1 MRRLLANARLLDP
14 ASGLDAPGAVLVEN
28 GKIAAVMK
36 GDRAGS
42 GVAGAAVLDL
52 GGLCVAPGLVDM
64 RVSTGEPG
72 NEHVET
78 LASAAAS
85 AVAGGVTS
93 MAVLPDT
100 KPAIDDP
107 AVLEF
112 VQRQGAA
119 AGLADVRPYA
129 AATKGLA
136 GQEMTEMGL
145 LADAGAV
152 GFTDG
157 PRTIANGSVL
167 RRLLSYATTV
177 DGLIMQHPE
186 APDLVGEG
194 VATEGETATR
204 MGLPGI
210 PAIAEAILLDRDMR
224 LVALT
229 GGRYHASRVST
240 AAGLDVIR
248 SAKAKGLPVTC
259 DTAPPYFAL
268 DEGAVMGYRTDAKLS
283 PPLRSSADREAV
295 VAALADG
302 TIDAIVSDHRPC
314 DQDTKRLPFTQ
325 ARAGSIGLETLLPL
339 TLGLVHDRSLGIL
352 DALRR
357 LTCGPAEILRLPAG
371 RLAEGAPGDLVVF
384 APETGWRFDAAAVQG
399 RARNSAFDRRP
410 LQGRVIRTIRGG
422 VDVYERSGEGQ
433 ASSGR
438 VDPAHA

>member
-1 MRRLLANARLLDP
+1 MRRLFANARLLDP
-14 ASGLDAPGAVLVEN
+14 ASGLDAPGAVLVDD
-28 GKIAAVMK
+28 GKIAAVLK
-36 GDRAGS
+36 GERAGTGIS
-42 GVAGAAVLDL
+42 DAAVLDV
-52 GGLCVAPGLVDM
+52 GGLCIAPGLVDM

-78 LASAAAS
+78 LASAAAA
-85 AVAGGVTS
+85 AVAGGVTT

-112 VQRQGAA
+112 VQRRGAA
-119 AGLADVRPYA
+119 TGLVDVRPYA

-136 GQEMTEMGL
+136 GQEMTEMAL
-145 LADAGAV
+145 LAEAGAV

-157 PRTIANGSVL
+157 PRAIANGSVL

-177 DGLIMQHPE
+177 DGLVIQHPE
-186 APDLVGEG
+186 APDLVGDG

-240 AAGLDVIR
+240 EAGLAVIR
-248 SAKAKGLPVTC
+248 AAKADGLPVTC

-268 DEGAVMGYRTDAKLS
+268 DEGAVVGYRTDAKLS
-283 PPLRSSADREAV
+283 PPLRANSDREAV
-295 VAALADG
+295 VAGLADG

-325 ARAGSIGLETLLPL
+325 ARAGTIGLETLLPL
-339 TLGLVHDRSLGIL
+339 TLGLVHDGSLGLL
-352 DALRR
+352 DALKR
-357 LTCGPAEILRLPAG
+357 LTSGPAKILRLPAG
-371 RLAEGAPGDLVVF
+371 QLAEGAPGDLVIF
-384 APETGWRFDAAAVQG
+384 SPETGWRFDATAVRG

-410 LQGRVIRTIRGG
+410 LQGRVMRTVRGG

-433 ASSGR
+433 VSSDR
-438 VDPAHA
+438 LDAAHA